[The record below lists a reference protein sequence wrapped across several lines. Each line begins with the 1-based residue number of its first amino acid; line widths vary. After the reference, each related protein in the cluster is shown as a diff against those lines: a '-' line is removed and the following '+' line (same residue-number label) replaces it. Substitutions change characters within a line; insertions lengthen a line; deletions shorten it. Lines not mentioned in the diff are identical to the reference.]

1 MTHKDTLVAVSDA
14 HQEDIPA
21 GKTEKFT
28 YHLAPIRTVTS
39 AVTPDRKGDEV
50 NAQAAVASLESA
62 TGLELAKAGTTFTLG
77 PGERELSTSSGRSSG
92 VMVAVVSIDTV
103 EAPFS
108 YGCSNDEEKSVRGT
122 LATWQP
128 GPYSSLFKCGIKETL
143 PRPEAEAE
151 ALMCGQVN
159 SK

>member
-77 PGERELSTSSGRSSG
+77 PGERELSTSSGKSSG

-108 YGCSNDEEKSVRGT
+108 YGCSNDQEKSVRGT

-128 GPYSSLFKCGIKETL
+128 GPYSSLFKCGIKEKL